1 MLFRFTLGLSSWRS
15 VVMTCQPLSDS
26 LHTAQFTQS
35 SAKPAAEDEQL
46 LNCQVGTTP
55 VAADAFEI
63 TSITMSA
70 ASFSSPVPNNNI
82 FFNQIYKCVYRNHQ
96 PFRSLK
102 CLEREIKCNCL
113 RTRRNIWQLMGRAC
127 YVGVP
132 VSAILLGRWWKI

>member
-1 MLFRFTLGLSSWRS
+1 
-15 VVMTCQPLSDS
+15 MTCQPLSDS

-82 FFNQIYKCVYRNHQ
+82 FFFIKFTSV
-96 PFRSLK
+96 FIGIISLS
-102 CLEREIKCNCL
+102 E
-113 RTRRNIWQLMGRAC
+113 
-127 YVGVP
+127 V
-132 VSAILLGRWWKI
+132 